1 MSGTYLL
8 AAISILLGGIGQFL
22 LKLGADRI
30 KPAPTLLLT
39 LWRLVLMPQLIL
51 GLLCFG
57 SSFLLWIFVLRR
69 LPLSVAYPMVS
80 LNYLVV
86 TLLAVLVL
94 HERFT
99 AYKALGLGLI
109 MLGVVAISVRG
120 SG

>member
-1 MSGTYLL
+1 MSTTYLL
-8 AAISILLGGIGQFL
+8 AGASILLGGVGQFL

-30 KPAPTLLLT
+30 RPGPTLWLT
-39 LWRLVLMPQLIL
+39 LWRLVGIPPLSV

-57 SSFLLWIFVLRR
+57 TSFVLWIFVLRR

-86 TLLAVLVL
+86 TLLAVLFL
-94 HERFT
+94 NERFT
-99 AYKALGLGLI
+99 LYKAVGLGLI
-109 MLGVVAISVRG
+109 MLGVAAISVRQ